1 MKKNLFAFFGA
12 LLCLLSHKNASA
24 QLFGKKKKQAP
35 VTNAAPAKPYVRESD
50 YDRLLKG
57 AQKATSNFVTLYKV
71 KEKLYF
77 EIPVKYLNR
86 EMLVASTLSEVSDNA
101 FGAVGYKANNPLHVK
116 FVVEDSVAFI
126 QQLNVRVTSDD
137 NTDGGKEAI
146 SKNFGTSVI
155 AKSRIEAWS
164 KDSSAIVVDFTNL
177 FVSDFKPFGFLPKGG
192 FLSGE
197 FKRDN
202 SALGAI
208 KAFDDNFSIT
218 STMSYDLSITVLFF
232 TLLDKYPMSAKVTR
246 SFLLLPEEKMKPRIA
261 DARVGIFPT
270 DKLQFSQQKDGSFK
284 YALANRWRLEPSNPE
299 AYARGEKVAPVKP
312 ILFYVD
318 NAFPEK
324 WKEPIRKSVLRWNTA
339 FEAIGFKDA
348 VQVKDF
354 PVNDP
359 GFDPDNLKYSCIRY
373 LPSSTENAMGP
384 SWVDPATGEIISA
397 TVLVYNDV
405 VRLLNKWRYVQTA
418 QLDESIRSGKLTD
431 ELFNESL
438 EYVVGHEVG
447 HCLGFMHNMASSNA
461 FPVDSLRSAS
471 FTQQY
476 GTTPSIMDYA
486 RFNYVAQPQD
496 KQVKLTPPVL
506 GEYDYFLVKWNY
518 QPVSGTKNEWDEQA
532 TLESWVDAKAGDPIY
547 RYGKQQIL
555 SRYDPSSIEEDLG
568 NDPVKASEYGI
579 LNLKYILSN
588 LDNWVKDDPD
598 FSYRQG
604 IYDEISLQYYRYI
617 RNVLYNIGGIYLNDV
632 KDGTAG
638 KLHQSVP
645 KDLQQNALK
654 WTLKEYRNA
663 DWLNNAQLR
672 KKLPLGLDPSVSI
685 RGKFL
690 GDLKKLTKNV
700 LLSSH
705 ISDSPYGV
713 GEYLN
718 DLFAGAFEG
727 AIAGRKLSAS
737 DIGLQNFIAD
747 MTLEPFEEKKSAGLF
762 GLTDQAFSPSIDE
775 VIAYDLDPTGFV
787 KKYASQI
794 REIESKEGDGALTT
808 KILLQQFGDSPGFQ
822 KEITT
827 AAIDNT
833 KLYLLDIAQKIQK
846 LVNAKAKTAT
856 GDDRLHYQALALR
869 INKVLKNN

>member
-1 MKKNLFAFFGA
+1 
-12 LLCLLSHKNASA
+12 
-24 QLFGKKKKQAP
+24 
-35 VTNAAPAKPYVRESD
+35 
-50 YDRLLKG
+50 
-57 AQKATSNFVTLYKV
+57 
-71 KEKLYF
+71 
-77 EIPVKYLNR
+77 
-86 EMLVASTLSEVSDNA
+86 MLIASTLSEVSDNS
-101 FGAVGYKANNPLHVK
+101 FGVVGYKANPPIHVK
-116 FVVEDSVAFI
+116 FVVEDSIAFL

-137 NTDGGKEAI
+137 NSDGGKEAI

-155 AKSRIEAWS
+155 AKSKIEAWN

-177 FVSDFKPFGFLPKGG
+177 FLSDFRAFSFFSRAGFLT
-192 FLSGE
+192 GE

-208 KAFDDNFSIT
+208 KTFDDNFSIT
-218 STMSYDLSITVLFF
+218 STLSYEMSIKVLFF
-232 TLLDKYPMSAKVTR
+232 TLLDKYPVSAKVTR
-246 SFLLLPEEKMKPRIA
+246 SFLLLPEDKMTPRIA

-270 DKLQFSQQKDGSFK
+270 EKLQFSQQKDGSFK

-299 AYARGEKVAPVKP
+299 AYARGEKVTPVKP

-318 NAFPEK
+318 NAFPGK
-324 WKEPIRKSVLRWNTA
+324 WKEPIRKSVLHWNTA

-359 GFDPDNLKYSCIRY
+359 SFDPDNLKYSCIRY

-384 SWVDPATGEIISA
+384 SWVDPTTGEIISA

-418 QLDESIRSGKLTD
+418 QLDESIRNGKLTD
-431 ELFNESL
+431 ELFNESI

-461 FPVDSLRSAS
+461 FPVDSLRSAT

-496 KQVKLTPPVL
+496 KQVKLTPPQL

-518 QPVSGTKNEWDEQA
+518 QPVPGTKTEWDEQA
-532 TLESWVDAKAGDPIY
+532 TLESWVDAKAGNPIY

-579 LNLKYILSN
+579 QNLKYILSN
-588 LDNWVKDDPD
+588 LNNWVKDDPD
-598 FSYRQG
+598 HSYRQG
-604 IYDEISLQYYRYI
+604 IYDEIMNQYYRYI
-617 RNVLYNIGGIYLNDV
+617 RNVMYNVGGIYLNEV

-645 KDLQQNALK
+645 KELQKNALK
-654 WTLKEYRNA
+654 WTLNQYRQAN
-663 DWLNNAQLR
+663 WLNNAELR
-672 KKLPLGLDPSVSI
+672 KKLSPGLDPAVLL
-685 RGKFL
+685 RGKLL
-690 GDLKKLTKNV
+690 GELKKLTKNV

-705 ISDSPYGV
+705 ISDNPYGI

-718 DLFAGAFEG
+718 DLYTGAFEG
-727 AIAGRKLSAS
+727 TIAGRKLNAS
-737 DIGLQNFIAD
+737 DISLQNFVAD
-747 MTLEPFEEKKSAGLF
+747 MALEPFEEKKSTGLF
-762 GLTDQAFSPSIDE
+762 GLNDQAFAPSSMKLLLMILTLQ
-775 VIAYDLDPTGFV
+775 DL
-787 KKYASQI
+787 
-794 REIESKEGDGALTT
+794 
-808 KILLQQFGDSPGFQ
+808 
-822 KEITT
+822 
-827 AAIDNT
+827 
-833 KLYLLDIAQKIQK
+833 
-846 LVNAKAKTAT
+846 
-856 GDDRLHYQALALR
+856 
-869 INKVLKNN
+869 